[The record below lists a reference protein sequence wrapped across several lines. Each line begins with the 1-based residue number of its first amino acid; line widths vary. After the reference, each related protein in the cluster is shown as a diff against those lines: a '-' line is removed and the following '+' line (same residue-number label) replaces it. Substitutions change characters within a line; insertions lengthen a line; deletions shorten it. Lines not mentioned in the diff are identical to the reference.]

1 MKFKVVLYESEE
13 GVSIKCP
20 TLPGCIT
27 QGETVAE
34 ALEEIQIAIREFL
47 EAIWG
52 EVNKGIAEDLAENG
66 DLKVNLGAVDI
77 DGVEYERDAMKFKV
91 VLYESDEGVSV
102 QCPGLPGCI
111 TQGDTVA
118 EALEE
123 IQIAIREFLEA
134 LWGEVNKGIAEDLAE
149 YGDLKVSVDEVEVDI
164 EGVEHSQPQ
173 VIEAAV

>member
-1 MKFKVVLYESEE
+1 
-13 GVSIKCP
+13 
-20 TLPGCIT
+20 
-27 QGETVAE
+27 
-34 ALEEIQIAIREFL
+34 
-47 EAIWG
+47 
-52 EVNKGIAEDLAENG
+52 
-66 DLKVNLGAVDI
+66 
-77 DGVEYERDAMKFKV
+77 MKFKV

-134 LWGEVNKGIAEDLAE
+134 IWGEVNKGIAEDLAE
-149 YGDLKVSVDEVEVDI
+149 YGDLRVSLDEVEVDI

-173 VIEAAV
+173 VIEAAI